1 MADLNIPPPPPYSET
16 DIYSNAGSAAPRAP
30 GAYPSS
36 SAQTDTA
43 SIASSV
49 RFTPPYTPAET
60 HAGGDQFTSPSQ
72 FYFDSRP
79 VQYRAVGPTYN
90 YEITISAHS
99 SFEDFPYE
107 ATFADRDI
115 TTQDW
120 ATFVNFLLPQHIDNS
135 NSAVASE
142 KMKAELLDERMQ
154 NLTLD
159 SEKGERDMGHVDAQL
174 GQLAPRMDDTHE
186 AVDVQ
191 DVVGDWNRGFFEP
204 RGVRL
209 VAHLDVED
217 PPIVTPDEM
226 SGFLD
231 RRNSVGSMEAP
242 AGSSSRRPP
251 WLGGRTRSGGDVNT
265 GRTDRHGRP
274 RRGHG
279 RPRNWG
285 WSDHGPGQ
293 HRTRDCGGRGGRH
306 CTGYRMGI
314 PDNNEGCGSAGC
326 RTCGP
331 RQARPEETAQARA
344 TRNPEF
350 YVPQGEHFKLGR
362 MVADDKGFRIG
373 NVFVATEEGVKIGP
387 MFMGK
392 SPPEPGEES
401 EGESAGSTVSEE
413 SEGSLP
419 DIDDVTPRQLPV
431 LRQSLMDWLNHP
443 EQPVTKVQM
452 KQLKSN
458 LKLTQADKTTFKP
471 EGKELAELKSELK
484 EMKRRFRDAKRERRN
499 KSRDLKRQRKHKK
512 RDERRARRQARF
524 EEKLAAKREAKGKYK
539 ATHCSI
545 QAAREAEQAMREAEK
560 TSRQAQQHAQT
571 VSREAQQQAQTT
583 SRQAQAQAQTAARE
597 AQQQAQNQSQQIQ
610 QQIRQTTNGFLGFS
624 PPAMGGRGR
633 CNSWTT
639 PQAPQPPQPRAPVPP
654 GMPNFAPPVPP
665 AAPTMP
671 PLPRQPSNQSTH
683 SFHSAHSAQS
693 QRSDRQ
699 VDLDYLRSE
708 AQRIRSEAATLR
720 ASAEHMRTETQNT
733 AFDEKTRVKLS
744 YEAADLE
751 EEAGRMEEEADRRLA
766 EAMQVEEEIGWERRR
781 EEDERQRQRGDGRD
795 YMRRMREGA
804 GVVV

>member
-16 DIYSNAGSAAPRAP
+16 DIYSNAGGSIPRAP
-30 GAYPSS
+30 GAYHIS
-36 SAQTDTA
+36 SAHTDTA
-43 SIASSV
+43 SAASSV
-49 RFTPPYTPAET
+49 RYTPPYTPHEQSE
-60 HAGGDQFTSPSQ
+60 HGDPFTSPSQ

-79 VQYRAVGPTYN
+79 VQYRAVGPSYN
-90 YEITISAHS
+90 HEVTISAHS

-120 ATFVNFLLPQHIDNS
+120 ATFVNFLLPHHIDNS

-154 NLTLD
+154 NLTLG

-174 GQLAPRMDDTHE
+174 SQLAPRMDGTE
-186 AVDVQ
+186 EVVDVQ
-191 DVVGDWNRGFFEP
+191 GVVGDWNRGLFEP
-204 RGVRL
+204 RGVRI
-209 VAHLDVED
+209 VAHLDVDD

-231 RRNSVGSMEAP
+231 RRSSAGSMEAE

-251 WLGGRTRSGGDVNT
+251 CLGGRTRSGGDVNT
-265 GRTDRHGRP
+265 GRTDRHGRLG
-274 RRGHG
+274 GHHG
-279 RPRNWG
+279 GGPCNWG

-293 HRTRDCGGRGGRH
+293 HRTRDWHGRGGRH

-314 PDNNEGCGSAGC
+314 LDNNKGCGSAGC

-331 RQARPEETAQARA
+331 RQASRAEETPQERA
-344 TRNPEF
+344 ARNPEF
-350 YVPQGEHFKLGR
+350 YVPHGEHFKLGR
-362 MVADDKGFRIG
+362 MVADEKGFRIG
-373 NVFVATEEGVKIGP
+373 NVFVATEEGLKIGP

-392 SPPEPGEES
+392 SPPEPGEDDE
-401 EGESAGSTVSEE
+401 EESAESTASEE

-443 EQPVTKVQM
+443 DQPVSKIQM

-499 KSRDLKRQRKHKK
+499 KSRELKLQRKHKK
-512 RDERRARRQARF
+512 RYERRARRQARF
-524 EEKLAAKREAKGKYK
+524 EENLAAKREAKGKYK
-539 ATHCSI
+539 AKQCSK
-545 QAAREAEQAMREAEK
+545 QAAREAEQAIREAEE
-560 TSRQAQQHAQT
+560 TSRQAQAAAQKS
-571 VSREAQQQAQTT
+571 VREAQQQAQMQ
-583 SRQAQAQAQTAARE
+583 SQQARQQAQTQRE
-597 AQQQAQNQSQQIQ
+597 KIQ
-610 QQIRQTTNGFLGFS
+610 QQVRQTVNGFLGFG
-624 PPAMGGRGR
+624 PPPMSGRGR
-633 CNSWTT
+633 NNSWTASQ
-639 PQAPQPPQPRAPVPP
+639 PPQPPQPRSPLPP
-654 GMPNFAPPVPP
+654 GMPNFVVPVPP
-665 AAPTMP
+665 TLLTMPSMP

-683 SFHSAHSAQS
+683 SFHSAHSQNS
-693 QRSDRQ
+693 QRSNADRQ
-699 VDLDYLRSE
+699 IDLDYLRSE
-708 AQRIRSEAATLR
+708 GERIRTEAAALR
-720 ASAEHMRTETQNT
+720 SSAESMRIQTQNT
-733 AFDEKTRVKLS
+733 SFDEKTRVKLS
-744 YEAADLE
+744 YDAADLE
-751 EEAGRMEEEADRRLA
+751 EEARWMEEEADGRLA
-766 EAMQVEEEIGWERRR
+766 EAMQVEEEIGSEGRR
-781 EEDERQRQRGDGRD
+781 EEDEWQRQRGDGRA

-804 GVVV
+804 RVVV